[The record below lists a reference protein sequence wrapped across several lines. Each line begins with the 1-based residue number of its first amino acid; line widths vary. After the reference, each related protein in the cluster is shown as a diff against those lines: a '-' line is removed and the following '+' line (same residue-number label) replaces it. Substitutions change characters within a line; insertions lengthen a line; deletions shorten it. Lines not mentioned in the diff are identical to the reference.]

1 MQLLCDDMRYLRFFE
16 ACRLLRRMIRLPLEA
31 FLLSPVQKICKYP
44 LQLAELL
51 KHTPVNLVV
60 KKKRFVLTLIIHLKK
75 KDEHPD
81 RRLVSLALD
90 SMRSVAYLVNE
101 SKRRAEMQQFLVHWQ
116 SGVDHW
122 MV

>member
-51 KHTPVNLVV
+51 KHTPVNTV
-60 KKKRFVLTLIIHLKK
+60 KICLHSIHHNCFIYLT
-75 KDEHPD
+75 DEGRTP
-81 RRLVSLALD
+81 RPTV
-90 SMRSVAYLVNE
+90 SVASAGFHALRGLLGQRE
-101 SKRRAEMQQFLVHWQ
+101 
-116 SGVDHW
+116 
-122 MV
+122 

>member
-1 MQLLCDDMRYLRFFE
+1 MRYLRFFE

-60 KKKRFVLTLIIHLKK
+60 KKTFCFDANYSSFLKGRTSR
-75 KDEHPD
+75 PA
-81 RRLVSLALD
+81 VSFASAGFHAL
-90 SMRSVAYLVNE
+90 RGLLGQRE
-101 SKRRAEMQQFLVHWQ
+101 
-116 SGVDHW
+116 
-122 MV
+122 

>member
-51 KHTPVNLVV
+51 KHTS
-60 KKKRFVLTLIIHLKK
+60 VLLYKGIQMS
-75 KDEHPD
+75 P
-81 RRLVSLALD
+81 
-90 SMRSVAYLVNE
+90 
-101 SKRRAEMQQFLVHWQ
+101 
-116 SGVDHW
+116 
-122 MV
+122 

>member
-1 MQLLCDDMRYLRFFE
+1 MRYLRFFE

-60 KKKRFVLTLIIHLKK
+60 KKNVL
-75 KDEHPD
+75 
-81 RRLVSLALD
+81 
-90 SMRSVAYLVNE
+90 
-101 SKRRAEMQQFLVHWQ
+101 F
-116 SGVDHW
+116 
-122 MV
+122 

>member
-1 MQLLCDDMRYLRFFE
+1 VSATSPDDPTPSGSFSTFTCSKDLQVSSPTGRIAQTHTSNLLVKITFEKTLRSS
-16 ACRLLRRMIRLPLEA
+16 I
-31 FLLSPVQKICKYP
+31 FL
-44 LQLAELL
+44 
-51 KHTPVNLVV
+51 
-60 KKKRFVLTLIIHLKK
+60 FV

-101 SKRRAEMQQFLVHWQ
+101 SKRRAEMQQYLVHWQ

-122 MV
+122 MVKHKI